1 MLYDAYQAQQ
11 DLFAPMRAGADLL
24 KVAFSDTVLGP
35 AANYIFRSF
44 AAGAEI
50 ISRSHLIHDRPPYGI
65 DQVTAGGKSLAVA
78 EEIALEMPFG
88 NLVHFRKENGSG
100 QPRVLLAAPMAGH
113 FPTLLRN
120 TAQTLLADHDVYIT
134 DWKSGRDVPLTEG
147 RFGTDE
153 YIDHLIA
160 FFGHIG
166 PGAHGVA
173 VCQPCPSMLAATAL
187 MAEDSHPATPKSLV
201 LMAGPVDTSINPT
214 RVNVLANE
222 HPTEWFEQNLITTV
236 PRRYAGAHRR
246 VYPGFLQLSAFMTM
260 NLSRHVRAHM
270 DLFSHILKGE
280 IAKADA
286 NRKFY
291 DEYFSVADLP
301 AEFYL
306 ETVRRVFQEHHLAR
320 GVYTYRNRKV
330 DPRAIRKTSLLTVE
344 GERDDI
350 CGLGQTLAAQDLCS
364 SIKPFRKKHY
374 VQAGV
379 GHYGVFSGTRWQTQ
393 IYPMVRNTILA
404 SE

>member
-11 DLFAPMRAGADLL
+11 DFLAPIRAGAGLF
-24 KVAFSDTVLGP
+24 KAAFSDTSMGP
-35 AANYIFRSF
+35 AANYMFRSF
-44 AAGAEI
+44 AAGAEVLC
-50 ISRSHLIHDRPPYGI
+50 RAQVIHERPPFNI
-65 DQVTAGGKSLAVA
+65 TQATVAGRTLAVT
-78 EEIALEMPFG
+78 EEVALDLPFG
-88 NLVHFRKENGSG
+88 NLLHFRKQSG
-100 QPRVLLAAPMAGH
+100 PDQPRILLAAPMAGH
-113 FPTLLRN
+113 FPTLLRH

-134 DWKSGRDVPLTEG
+134 DWKSGRDVALSHG

-160 FFGHIG
+160 FFAHIG

-173 VCQPCPSMLAATAL
+173 VCQPCPSMLATAAL
-187 MAEDSHPATPKSLV
+187 MSEDNHPATPASLV
-201 LMAGPVDTSINPT
+201 LMAGPIDTSINPT
-214 RVNVLANE
+214 KVNKLANE
-222 HPTEWFEQNLITTV
+222 HPTEWFEKNLITTV
-236 PRRYAGAHRR
+236 PRRYPGAHRR
-246 VYPGFLQLSAFMTM
+246 VYPGFLQLSAFITM

-270 DLFSHILKGE
+270 DLFGHILKGE
-280 IAKADA
+280 LAKADA

-291 DEYFSVADLP
+291 DEYFSIADLP

-306 ETVRRVFQEHHLAR
+306 ETVRKVFQECHLPR
-320 GVYTYRNRKV
+320 GIYTYRNRKV

-350 CGLGQTLAAQDLCS
+350 CGLGQTMAAQDLAS

-374 VQAGV
+374 VQPGV

-393 IYPMVRNTILA
+393 IYPIVRATIHA
-404 SE
+404 SD

>member
-1 MLYDAYQAQQ
+1 MLYDAYQVQQ
-11 DLFAPMRAGADLL
+11 DLFAPFRAGADLF
-24 KVAFSDTVLGP
+24 KAAFSDTVLGP
-35 AANYIFRSF
+35 SANYVFRSL
-44 AAGAEI
+44 AAAAEI
-50 ISRSHLIHDRPPYGI
+50 VSRSHLIHERPPYGI
-65 DQVTAGGKSLAVA
+65 DEVTVEGSAVA
-78 EEIALEMPFG
+78 VHEEVALELPFG
-88 NLVHFRKENGSG
+88 RLVHFRKDSAVR

-120 TAQTLLADHDVYIT
+120 TAQTMLADHDVYIT
-134 DWKSGRDVPLTEG
+134 DWKSGRDVPLAEG
-147 RFGTDE
+147 RFGTDD

-166 PGAHGVA
+166 PGVHGMA
-173 VCQPCPSMLAATAL
+173 VCQPCPLMLATTAL
-187 MAEDSHPATPKSLV
+187 MAEDASPATPRSLV
-201 LMAGPVDTSINPT
+201 LMAGPVDTAINPT
-214 RVNVLANE
+214 KVNKLANE
-222 HPTEWFEQNLITTV
+222 HPVEWFEQHLITTV

-246 VYPGFLQLSAFMTM
+246 VYPGFLQLSAFVTM

-280 IAKADA
+280 LAKADA
-286 NRKFY
+286 NRRFY

-301 AEFYL
+301 SEFYL
-306 ETVRRVFQEHHLAR
+306 ETVQKVFQEQHLAK
-320 GVYTYRNRKV
+320 GIYTYRNRRV

-350 CGLGQTLAAQDLCS
+350 CGLGQTMAAQDLCS

-374 VQAGV
+374 VQAGA

-393 IYPMVRNTILA
+393 IYPIVRSVIHA
-404 SE
+404 AE